1 MISGGPLPI
10 ASNADI
16 VAVRQQVRT
25 AAVESGFSLI
35 DQTKV
40 VTAASELAR
49 NALVY
54 AGGGQVRIEVV
65 ETAQRRG
72 LRLEFRDEG
81 PGIPAPDQVRIFERF
96 WRGDPSRGRTAAGGA
111 GLGLSIV
118 DALVR
123 AHGGTV
129 AVESTSG
136 QGAAFTL
143 RLPLRRREGA
153 PA

>member
-10 ASNADI
+10 GSNADI

-54 AGGGQVRIEVV
+54 AGGGQVSIEIV
-65 ETAQRRG
+65 EAGRRRG

-81 PGIPAPDQVRIFERF
+81 PGIPDVDQALTDG
-96 WRGDPSRGRTAAGGA
+96 WTTGTGL
-111 GLGLSIV
+111 GLGLSGSRRLV
-118 DALVR
+118 DEFDLTSVP
-123 AHGGTV
+123 GEGTTV
-129 AVESTSG
+129 TVTKWA
-136 QGAAFTL
+136 
-143 RLPLRRREGA
+143 R
-153 PA
+153 

>member
-1 MISGGPLPI
+1 MTGGGQLPI

-16 VAVRQQVRT
+16 VMVRQRVRT

-54 AGGGQVRIEVV
+54 AGGGQVSIEIIDN
-65 ETAQRRG
+65 TPRRG

-81 PGIPAPDQVRIFERF
+81 PGIPDIAQALTDG
-96 WRGDPSRGRTAAGGA
+96 WTTGGGL
-111 GLGLSIV
+111 GLGLSGSRRLV
-118 DALVR
+118 DEFDLVSVP
-123 AHGGTV
+123 GEGTTV
-129 AVESTSG
+129 TVTKWA
-136 QGAAFTL
+136 
-143 RLPLRRREGA
+143 R
-153 PA
+153 

>member
-1 MISGGPLPI
+1 MTGDGPLPI
-10 ASNADI
+10 VSNADI

-65 ETAQRRG
+65 ENARRRG
-72 LRLEFRDEG
+72 LRLEFHDEG
-81 PGIPAPDQVRIFERF
+81 PGIPDVEQALTDG
-96 WRGDPSRGRTAAGGA
+96 WTTGSGL
-111 GLGLSIV
+111 GLGLSGSRRLV
-118 DALVR
+118 DEFDLDSVP
-123 AHGGTV
+123 GKGTTV
-129 AVESTSG
+129 TVTKWA
-136 QGAAFTL
+136 
-143 RLPLRRREGA
+143 R
-153 PA
+153 